1 MDLVTTLLAKKY
13 GATLLQ
19 LREEVPAYARG
30 SAESSRRTFERDK
43 DELRALG
50 VPIDTIGTLG
60 KADTRYA
67 IQPDRFYLPYLGV
80 VTPRGLARPRR
91 LDRFGYQAL
100 QDFDLSDADLALL
113 ADAAARVAE
122 CGDPTLTDDVAHA
135 LRKLAVDVPPDA
147 LAPTPGVTMAQPSA
161 AADPGLLRQLGEA
174 LVARKQVSFTYYGI
188 ERDETEQ
195 RVVLPYGLAF
205 TSGHWYLHALDP
217 SRGAVRNFRVS
228 RMQRLEVNRKNPGKH
243 DYAIPESFQLAER
256 AVPVPAWALGE
267 EAPVRVEVA
276 FTRRTGATR
285 AAKGHGTAVRGAP
298 DHVRYT
304 VRRREA
310 FYRWLLGLGG
320 DAVPLSP
327 PDVVRGYRELAART
341 LASLEVPA

>member
-1 MDLVTTLLAKKY
+1 MDLVTTLLARKY
-13 GATLLQ
+13 GATLLE
-19 LREEVPAYARG
+19 LREAVPAYGRG
-30 SAESSRRTFERDK
+30 SLESSRRTFERDK

-50 VPIDTIGTLG
+50 VPIDTIGKLG

-80 VTPRGLARPRR
+80 VTPRGLVRPRR

-100 QDFDLSDADLALL
+100 QDFDFSDADLDLL

-122 CGDPTLTDDVAHA
+122 CGDPTLADDVAHA
-135 LRKLAVDVPPDA
+135 LRKLALDLPPTE
-147 LAPTPGVTMAQPSA
+147 LTPTPGVTMAQPSA
-161 AADPGLLRQLGEA
+161 AADPALLRQLGEA
-174 LVARKQVSFTYYGI
+174 LIARKQVSFTYYGI
-188 ERDETEQ
+188 ERNETEQ

-217 SRGAVRNFRVS
+217 SRGSVRNFRVS
-228 RMQRLEVNRKNPGKH
+228 RMQRLEVNKKNPGNH
-243 DYAIPESFQLAER
+243 DYAIPESFRLAER

-267 EAPVRVEVA
+267 EVPVKIEVA

-285 AAKGHGTAVRGAP
+285 AAKALGTAIRGAP
-298 DHVRYT
+298 DHARYT

-310 FYRWLLGLGG
+310 FFRWLLGLGG

-341 LASLEVPA
+341 LAALEAVA